1 MFKKILTAF
10 DGSDPAKLALGFA
23 ADLAEDNKAELVVLA
38 VVPHLSTY
46 FTEDAEL
53 DYTQLQ
59 EELQES
65 YEDML
70 QKNVEELGR
79 DHEDLKITKLLENG
93 NPSKIIVDVAG
104 EQGVDLIVLGNRGT
118 GGIISWMLGSTSRS
132 VVDACTVPVL
142 VVKDQQFCEMKR
154 KS

>member
-79 DHEDLKITKLLENG
+79 DHKDLKITKLLENG
-93 NPSKIIVDVAG
+93 NPSKIIVEAAE
-104 EQGVDLIVLGNRGT
+104 EQG
-118 GGIISWMLGSTSRS
+118 
-132 VVDACTVPVL
+132 
-142 VVKDQQFCEMKR
+142 
-154 KS
+154 

>member
-79 DHEDLKITKLLENG
+79 DHKDLKITKLLENG
-93 NPSKIIVDVAG
+93 NPSKIIVEAAG